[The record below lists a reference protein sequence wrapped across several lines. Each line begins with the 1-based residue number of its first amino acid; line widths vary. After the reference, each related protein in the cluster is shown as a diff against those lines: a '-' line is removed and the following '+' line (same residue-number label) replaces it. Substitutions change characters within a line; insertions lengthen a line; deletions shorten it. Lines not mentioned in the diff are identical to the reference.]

1 MYPLTKFKAAPIA
14 LALLLTGCAVGPDY
28 EEPQTTMAETF
39 LYSQGD
45 VNQDGVSQNE
55 KHNHWWTQFN
65 DPTLNQLVADVQ
77 NQNIPLKLAAERI
90 NMANSYKS
98 VVESFKV
105 PTINVGGGY
114 YNYQLS
120 ENDSLLGPVF
130 GASDAVESATGM
142 SLLEAQHDGGFLGA
156 SIAWEMDLFGRIDKQ
171 SNAATIRVEQAEIFQ
186 SGLNT
191 LITADVIHNYLQ
203 YRGAQE
209 RKAIAL
215 ENIADQKQT
224 LELVTKVVRSGYGS
238 ELDLAQAKA
247 MLAAT
252 ESIVPQLE
260 IAEQVHKQRMAVLL
274 GESLTNVNQRLAGE
288 FTLPRMNDVIP
299 TGLPSD
305 LLEQRPDIRIAER
318 EMAAINEELGASIA
332 NRYPKF
338 FLTGTPGVTA
348 GSFDDLFSSDSF
360 GWAASAG
367 ISWNVFDGGRGE
379 ALVEMNEARF
389 RSAALNY
396 QHSVDSAFA
405 EVDSSLFAYGR
416 SQENQKRID
425 EATIAVDNAVSKAK
439 SLYKA
444 GLVDYLS
451 VLDAQRQQKAMQ
463 DRQVAAKLQ
472 TANTT
477 IAVYKALGGDWKV
490 ANETQSVELAQVN

>member
-1 MYPLTKFKAAPIA
+1 MYLLPRFKVAPIA

-28 EEPQTTMAETF
+28 EETQTTMAETF
-39 LYSQGD
+39 LYSQNSENHSET
-45 VNQDGVSQNE
+45 NQQ
-55 KHNHWWTQFN
+55 HRHWWTQFN
-65 DPTLNQLVADVQ
+65 DPTLNQLVTDVQ

-90 NMANSYKS
+90 KIANSYKS

-105 PTINVGGGY
+105 PTVNVGGGY

-142 SLLEAQHDGGFLGA
+142 SLLEAQHDGSFLGA

-171 SNAATIRVEQAEIFQ
+171 SNAATIRIEQAEIFQ

-215 ENIADQKQT
+215 ENIQDQKQT

-247 MLAAT
+247 MLAGT

-274 GESLTNVNQRLAGE
+274 GQSLISVNQRLAVE
-288 FTLPRMNDVIP
+288 FTLPRMTDIIP

-338 FLTGTPGVTA
+338 FLTGTPGITA
-348 GSFDDLFSSDSF
+348 GSFDDLFSR
-360 GWAASAG
+360 GGAASAG

-379 ALVEMNEARF
+379 AMVEMNEARF

-405 EVDSSLFAYGR
+405 EVDSTLFAYGR

-425 EATIAVDNAVSKAK
+425 EATAAVDNAVSKAK

-490 ANETQSVELAQVN
+490 ASETQSVELASAN